1 MGKIKF
7 EDFKEKVEQA
17 ENYILEQKSIGFITI
32 SEIVGNIIGGC
43 IYNEDGVPIVN
54 HLQKEAWT
62 VINIFSLVYDIDLE
76 CIYTNETQ
84 NEINANKFIEVFNFL
99 NKHFRTQIQFSISN
113 WEQFKNIL
121 DSQVEMEI
129 KKKTSIEYNLMKKI
143 DEITEIAKNT
153 DIKGLLQLINEL
165 PPEVVGNVV
174 SLFSGKKKTVKK
186 KRVPKQIP
194 ERE

>member
-1 MGKIKF
+1 M
-7 EDFKEKVEQA
+7 
-17 ENYILEQKSIGFITI
+17 
-32 SEIVGNIIGGC
+32 
-43 IYNEDGVPIVN
+43 
-54 HLQKEAWT
+54 
-62 VINIFSLVYDIDLE
+62 E

-153 DIKGLLQLINEL
+153 DEL